1 MDPDMV
7 YFYVAAFIMFTISV
21 KVMILYFAA
30 FKLPINKRNYF
41 TVLIIKFT
49 VFLLCA
55 VNTFFIDTLSS
66 DNITGMLLVLMLI
79 IEPLILGFLVRDVD
93 NRPKPVKTI
102 MIGILGNATML
113 LIIFLALWLFVFS
126 LFGGI

>member
-7 YFYVAAFIMFTISV
+7 YIYVAAFIMFTISV

-30 FKLPINKRNYF
+30 FKLPINKRNFF
-41 TVLIIKFT
+41 TVLINKFT
-49 VFLLCA
+49 VFLLYA
-55 VNTFFIDTLSS
+55 VNPAFIDTLSS

-113 LIIFLALWLFVFS
+113 LIIFLALWLFVSS